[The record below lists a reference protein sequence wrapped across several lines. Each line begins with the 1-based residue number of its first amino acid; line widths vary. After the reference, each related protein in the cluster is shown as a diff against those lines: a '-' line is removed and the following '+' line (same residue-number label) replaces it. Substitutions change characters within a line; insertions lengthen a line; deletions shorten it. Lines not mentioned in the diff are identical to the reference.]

1 MHCGPPVEP
10 LLSTPS
16 LHDSTHRPAPLHASN
31 CWTSC
36 GSVASQS
43 GFGIPSQAEQRT
55 RAFIS
60 TLQATPGRVPRPR
73 RLPDLTS
80 GPATCDLP
88 SSPAKTAASQK
99 WTVDVSPSTPA
110 PPAYH
115 LGYLSV
121 FPILNCKPSKHQTA
135 ASRQFYP
142 PRRRPPRRPPS
153 PTIATVSDRVSR
165 YPPIHLPS
173 LLSCRAPPPPTPSVS
188 DPLSLFGTRDLPS
201 PTPTGDRPTALCC
214 FSVATI
220 EIASCQTLRLNT
232 APSLHLDIDANPRP
246 SVCRLR
252 SAPRPRSRDHSCVDA
267 RLGAPCPGLINSI
280 RRPSSSLRSAGDAS
294 VNL

>member
-1 MHCGPPVEP
+1 MDCGRQPKHPSTSRLPPGLP
-10 LLSTPS
+10 IRLPNPQLQTIKTP
-16 LHDSTHRPAPLHASN
+16 N
-31 CWTSC
+31 
-36 GSVASQS
+36 GSVST
-43 GFGIPSQAEQRT
+43 IP
-55 RAFIS
+55 
-60 TLQATPGRVPRPR
+60 
-73 RLPDLTS
+73 
-80 GPATCDLP
+80 
-88 SSPAKTAASQK
+88 
-99 WTVDVSPSTPA
+99 
-110 PPAYH
+110 
-115 LGYLSV
+115 
-121 FPILNCKPSKHQTA
+121 
-135 ASRQFYP
+135 P